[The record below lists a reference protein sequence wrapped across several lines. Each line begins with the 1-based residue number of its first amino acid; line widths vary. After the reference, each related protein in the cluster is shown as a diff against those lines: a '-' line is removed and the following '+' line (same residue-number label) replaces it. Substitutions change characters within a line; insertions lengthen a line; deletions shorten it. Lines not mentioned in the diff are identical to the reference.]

1 MGSGITAPNWACNA
15 AQWLR
20 TALTDVY
27 HAMGQAEKGSNA
39 ELARKYKAIARA
51 LEKQE
56 KTLQVKYA
64 VPPATGVGKRIRR
77 KRETE

>member
-1 MGSGITAPNWACNA
+1 MAAQWACNA

-27 HAMGQAEKGSNA
+27 HAMGQAEVGSNA
-39 ELARKYKAIARA
+39 ELARKYKAIASA

-56 KTLQVKYA
+56 KALQLKYG
-64 VPPATGVGKRIRR
+64 VPPATGVGKRMRR
-77 KRETE
+77 EKKQK